1 MTQNSKKK
9 DPLGYIMGVAV
20 DCENVKKIIKESA
33 PVGWPEKAKES

>member
-20 DCENVKKIIKESA
+20 DCENVKKNHQRIGA
-33 PVGWPEKAKES
+33 GRVA